1 MPKVFL
7 NPQTSQ
13 THLNAL
19 VSFCND
25 NQQQSAQLGYDGDS
39 SESRPEAQLKS
50 TARSTDDSNDSDD
63 SRKRRKC
70 TDDRQTD
77 VGRRETKIQTTNGV
91 TECSIQPRSSE
102 SHVRR
107 LSSDEN
113 AY

>member
-1 MPKVFL
+1 MLKIFL
-7 NPQTSQ
+7 NPQNKPDTTQ
-13 THLNAL
+13 LNAL

-25 NQQQSAQLGYDGDS
+25 NQQQSAQL
-39 SESRPEAQLKS
+39 KS
-50 TARSTDDSNDSDD
+50 TAGSTDDSDDSDD

-91 TECSIQPRSSE
+91 TECSIQPRSFE